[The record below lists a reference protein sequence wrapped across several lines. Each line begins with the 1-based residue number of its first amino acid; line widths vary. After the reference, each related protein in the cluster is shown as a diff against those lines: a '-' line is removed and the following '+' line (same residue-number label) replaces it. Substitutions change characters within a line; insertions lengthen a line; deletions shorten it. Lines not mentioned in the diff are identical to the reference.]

1 LNALELTG
9 RAASHITALPQIG
22 ALHHDVVAPFLAMRR
37 AALAA
42 GIDLVPVSSFR
53 DFSRQLSIW
62 NDKFS
67 GVRPLYDAAGGVI
80 DSTRLSPRERVA
92 AILNWSAIPG
102 ASRHH
107 WGTDLD
113 LIDRGAT
120 APGYS
125 VRLNAAEYEPPGPY
139 APLAEWLAGNA
150 SRFGFFRPYRGV
162 ASAVQPEPWHYSF
175 APIAESARRELNS
188 TVLREALMEAPVQG
202 KDALLAEL
210 EVLHDRYVVRVD
222 WP

>member
-1 LNALELTG
+1 
-9 RAASHITALPQIG
+9 
-22 ALHHDVVAPFLAMRR
+22 MRR

-62 NDKFS
+62 NDKFN
-67 GVRPLYDAAGGVI
+67 GVRPLYDASGGVI
-80 DSTRLSPRERVA
+80 DSKGLSPRERVA

-125 VRLNAAEYEPPGPY
+125 VQLNAAEYEPPGPY
-139 APLAEWLAGNA
+139 ASLAEWLAGNA

-162 ASAVQPEPWHYSF
+162 ASAVQPEAWHYSF
-175 APIAESARRELNS
+175 APVAESARRALNL
-188 TVLREALMEAPVQG
+188 TVLREALMVAPVQG